1 MRSYR
6 ALSRLPI
13 TRTRR
18 VALKPLSQ
26 TSTRKMSFYNF
37 PGYSSPDTSFHP
49 LFKLLDDF
57 DQYQGGGSGR
67 RGNRSSMKTFNPKFD
82 VKEVDDV
89 YELHGELPGVAQKDI
104 EIEFSDDH
112 TISIKGRTERT
123 YEAGTPPAGFVE
135 GPTATGAITEAG
147 ESDQHKNHKAY
158 VEDETDKETS
168 TEVTKK
174 EPQQVSKEPQGKY
187 WVSERSIGEF
197 SRSFSFPV
205 RVDQDAVRASMKD
218 GILSIVVPKA
228 KKQASRKI
236 TIN

>member
-1 MRSYR
+1 
-6 ALSRLPI
+6 
-13 TRTRR
+13 
-18 VALKPLSQ
+18 
-26 TSTRKMSFYNF
+26 MSFYNF
-37 PGYSSPDTSFHP
+37 PGFSSPDTSFHP

-57 DQYQGGGSGR
+57 DQYSQGGNTGSR
-67 RGNRSSMKTFNPKFD
+67 RHRGAGAMKTFNPKFD

-123 YEAGTPPAGFVE
+123 YEAGTPPTGFVE
-135 GPTATGAITEAG
+135 GPTASGAITEAG
-147 ESDQHKNHKAY
+147 EDQHKDHKAY
-158 VEDETDKETS
+158 VEDEAANKETS

-174 EPQQVSKEPQGKY
+174 EPEQVAKEPAAKY

-205 RVDQDAVRASMKD
+205 RVDQDAVQASMKN

-228 KKQASRKI
+228 KKQTSRKI